1 MNRPWPRLLV
11 MATVLMLLAACSG
24 GSTPTTAPAGS
35 RAPVA
40 STSTTSAAPSN
51 VASVAA
57 PSATAAGPASQ
68 QPSEEASA
76 AAPSEEASSEP
87 EPSSDVTPA
96 PSHEIPSVPPGGLR
110 WYCCLGTGQEP
121 SQVEFAN
128 SVAADFT
135 ALHPETP
142 LVFEVVT
149 YDAAYDTLAT
159 QIRADNPPDFAGPVG
174 VSGIESFHG
183 QWLDQTPLIS
193 SAGFD
198 MSGYDPKLI
207 DFFKTSDGQVG
218 IPLDVYPS
226 MLWYSRSLFDEA
238 GLAYP
243 PHKFG
248 EKYTMPDGTQVDWN
262 YDTIRN
268 LGMLLTVDKN
278 GKDATMSDFDPN
290 NVEQWG
296 FDPQRDDL
304 RYVGTYWGAG
314 SLVGSDGKTV
324 TIPEN
329 WKAGWKYFYN
339 GMWNDHFIATGPE
352 FDAIAEPAGGYA
364 FFSGHVAMATNY
376 LWTTYGLG
384 KKSGIAGDWD
394 IAPIP
399 SYNGQYVSPLN
410 ADTFGIL
417 KGTRNPDAAFQ
428 AVSYL
433 LNDRALDLLDPDVWG
448 GMPAKTADQQAYLDS
463 LDSKYAHDVDWQ
475 VVTDSLQYPDI
486 PNSEGFMPD
495 YGESVSILGTY
506 LSKWTTTPGLDLDAE
521 IESLRAELQAAW
533 DRSAGS

>member
-40 STSTTSAAPSN
+40 STTTSAAPST

-57 PSATAAGPASQ
+57 PSATAAGPASE

-76 AAPSEEASSEP
+76 AAPSEEASGEP
-87 EPSSDVTPA
+87 EPSSDVTPE

-110 WYCCLGTGQEP
+110 WYCCLGTGQDQA
-121 SQVEFAN
+121 QVEFEN
-128 SVAADFT
+128 SVAADFS
-135 ALHPETP
+135 AAHPDTP

-149 YDAAYDTLAT
+149 YDAAYDQLAT
-159 QIRADNPPDFAGPVG
+159 QIQAQNPPDFAGPVG
-174 VSGIESFHG
+174 VSGIETFHG
-183 QWLDQTPLIS
+183 QWTDLTPLIT

-198 MSGYDPKLI
+198 LSVYDQKLV
-207 DFFKTSDGQVG
+207 DFYKTDEGQVG
-218 IPLDVYPS
+218 IPFDVYPS

-238 GLAYP
+238 DLEYP

-248 EKYTMPDGTQVDWN
+248 EKYKMPDGTEVDWN
-262 YDTIRN
+262 YDTIRE
-268 LGMLLTVDKN
+268 LGKLLTVDQN
-278 GKDATMSDFDPN
+278 GNDATSPDFDLE

-304 RYVGTYWGAG
+304 RYLGTYWAPG
-314 SLVGSDGKTV
+314 SLVGADGKTV
-324 TIPEN
+324 SIPEE
-329 WKAGWKYFYN
+329 WKNAWKYFYN
-339 GMWNDHFIATGPE
+339 GMWTDHFIASGPI
-352 FDAIAEPAGGYA
+352 FDEIAEPAGGYA

-384 KKSGIAGDWD
+384 EDSGVQGDWD
-394 IAPIP
+394 IAVLPAN
-399 SYNGQYVSPLN
+399 NGQYVSPLN
-410 ADTFGIL
+410 ADTFAIL
-417 KGTRNPDAAFQ
+417 KGSRNPDAAFE

-433 LNDRALDLLDPDVWG
+433 VKDRAAELLAPDVYG
-448 GMPAKTADQQAYLDS
+448 GMPAKTDEQQPYLQS
-463 LDSKYAHDVDWQ
+463 LDSEFSHDVDWD
-475 VVTDSLQYPDI
+475 VVSESLQYPDI
-486 PNSEGFMPD
+486 PNSESFMPD
-495 YGESVSILGTY
+495 YGESVSIMGKY

-521 IESLRAELQAAW
+521 IEALRAELQAAW
-533 DRSAGS
+533 DRAG